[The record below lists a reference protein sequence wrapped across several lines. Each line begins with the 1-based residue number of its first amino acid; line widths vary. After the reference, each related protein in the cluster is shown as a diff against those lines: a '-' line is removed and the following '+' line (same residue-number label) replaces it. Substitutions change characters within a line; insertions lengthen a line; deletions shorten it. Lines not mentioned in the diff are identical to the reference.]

1 MKKSTLALSVAAALL
16 GFAGNA
22 MAIGTLT
29 QAGTTAAVIER
40 NPDGLGHQLVVPY
53 FSTQAGNVTLLN
65 ITNTDK
71 INGKLVKVR
80 FRGGANSDD
89 IFDFTLALSPADVW
103 TAAVSQDPATGV
115 STLRTTDT
123 SCVIP
128 AAVKASTGALFLTD
142 RVDPNPA
149 SGTVANQT
157 REGYIE
163 IIQMADIP
171 VPTVTIGGINNSGG
185 AKAFAAMTAA
195 EAAATLYGQIKHPAN
210 GAPSCNDTALNALIG
225 TDTSTI
231 AGAGNTAAGKGLDYT
246 SGGLTADWV
255 ILNQTSTASWSGT
268 AAAFEARIAAGGASA
283 LGNIVFWP
291 QKNGT
296 PLKNTTPTELGQ
308 NDWTADPIFASSVVA
323 IQNFDLPDLST
334 PYTTTDNTF
343 AIAGN
348 GGGAVGAV
356 GAAQKRADF
365 LSAQI
370 AVKSITNS
378 FVTNSG
384 IAGATDFV
392 FAQPTRRYSVGVNYK
407 ASTGSVGNN
416 VANTTGAVASAVF
429 RDTTREIW
437 NTTPATT
444 IGSAYFTTTNEVLT
458 SRQVCLNSLGTTEVF
473 DREENQANSS
483 TGFVISP
490 GPSAAQFQLCGEIA
504 VLSFNSGGTS
514 AGSALNASVVRKD
527 ITNATGFDLG
537 WARFDTTNGGNALPI
552 IGYSASRVANGAVN
566 YGFTAGHK
574 VTR

>member
-1 MKKSTLALSVAAALL
+1 MKKSTLALSVAAAIAGF
-16 GFAGNA
+16 GFAGSA
-22 MAIGTLT
+22 MAIGTLA
-29 QAGTTAAVIER
+29 QPLTTATVVER

-103 TAAVSQDPATGV
+103 TAAVSQDPTTGV

-123 SCVIP
+123 SCVVP
-128 AAVKASTGALFLTD
+128 SAVKASTGALFLTD
-142 RVDPNPA
+142 RVDPVPA

-157 REGYIE
+157 REGYVE

-171 VPTVTIGGINNSGG
+171 VPTVAIGGINNAGG
-185 AKAFAAMTAA
+185 AKAYAAMTAA
-195 EAAATLYGQIKHPAN
+195 EAALTLYGQIKHPAN
-210 GAPSCNDTALNALIG
+210 GAPSCNETVLNALIG
-225 TDTSTI
+225 TDTAVLT
-231 AGAGNTAAGKGLDYT
+231 GAGNTANGKGLDHPT
-246 SGGLTADWV
+246 GGLTADWV
-255 ILNQTSTASWSGT
+255 IMNQTSTAAWSGV
-268 AAAFEARIAAGGASA
+268 AAAFEARVAAGGASG
-283 LGNIVFWP
+283 LGNITFWP

-296 PLKNTTPTELGQ
+296 PLLVGTPALLGL
-308 NDWTADPIFASSVVA
+308 NDSTSDPIFVSGVVP

-334 PYTTTDNTF
+334 AYTSVDNN
-343 AIAGN
+343 AADVLN
-348 GGGAVGAV
+348 NA
-356 GAAQKRADF
+356 GAAVNTGAAFSRADL

-370 AVKSITNS
+370 AVRSITNS

-416 VANTTGAVASAVF
+416 VVTTTGAVASAVF
-429 RDTTREIW
+429 RDVKGTW
-437 NTTPATT
+437 ATPA
-444 IGSAYFTTTNEVLT
+444 IGSAYFTSTNEELT
-458 SRQVCLNSLGTTEVF
+458 SRQVCLNSLGTTEIF